1 MRWFGRSL
9 LAAIGVAVGVVV
21 LVFLLLRLVPGD
33 PARMILGEQA
43 TTASI
48 DALREQL
55 GLNLPVGQQLGS
67 YLVGVFTRADIG
79 TSLVTDQPVLGLV
92 ASRVT
97 VTLLLVG
104 LAVVFTVLIAVPLAL
119 LAATHKDGPLDHV
132 VRIFPTIGMAM
143 PAFWVGLVLIL
154 VFGVALRWLPVGG
167 IGSSPADPLRSL
179 ILPALTVAIGMSPP
193 LIRSLREQLLEVL
206 DADFVVTLHAARLG
220 STSILVRHVL
230 RNAAVPAVSLLGV
243 NVAYLLG
250 GTLVIEKVFAINGM
264 GALLFSSISTR
275 DFPVVQGITLVSAMG
290 VVVISLVTDLLVA
303 ALDPRIR
310 AA

>member
-1 MRWFGRSL
+1 
-9 LAAIGVAVGVVV
+9 VVV
-21 LVFLLLRLVPGD
+21 CVFLLLRIVPGD

-55 GLNLPVGQQLGS
+55 GLNQPVSQQLWS

-79 TSLVTDQPVLGLV
+79 TSLVTDQPVLALIV
-92 ASRVT
+92 SRVG

-119 LAATHKDGPLDHV
+119 IAATHKDGPLDHV

-143 PAFWVGLVLIL
+143 PAFWVGLILIL
-154 VFGVALRWLPVGG
+154 VFGVGLRWLPVGG
-167 IGSSPADPLRSL
+167 VGSSPADPLRSL

-206 DADFVVTLHAARLG
+206 DADFVVTLKAARLG
-220 STSILVRHVL
+220 SGSILVRHVL

-275 DFPVVQGITLVSAMG
+275 DFPVVQGITLVSALG

>member
-9 LAAIGVAVGVVV
+9 LAAIPVALGVVV
-21 LVFLLLRLVPGD
+21 CVFLLLRIVPGD

-55 GLNLPVGQQLGS
+55 GLNQPVSQQLWS

-79 TSLVTDQPVLGLV
+79 TSLVTDQPVLGLI
-92 ASRVT
+92 ASRVG

-119 LAATHKDGPLDHV
+119 IAATHKDGPLDHV

-143 PAFWVGLVLIL
+143 PAFWVGLILIL
-154 VFGVALRWLPVGG
+154 VFGVGLRWLPVGG
-167 IGSSPADPLRSL
+167 VGNSPADPLRSL

-206 DADFVVTLHAARLG
+206 DADFVVTLKAARLG
-220 STSILVRHVL
+220 PVSILVRHVL

-275 DFPVVQGITLVSAMG
+275 DFPVVQGITLVSALG

>member
-9 LAAIGVAVGVVV
+9 LAAIPVALGVVV
-21 LVFLLLRLVPGD
+21 CVFLLLRIVPGD

-55 GLNLPVGQQLGS
+55 GLNQPVSQQLLS

-79 TSLVTDQPVLGLV
+79 TSLVTGQPVLGLI
-92 ASRVT
+92 ASRVG

-119 LAATHKDGPLDHV
+119 VAATHKDGPLDHV

-143 PAFWVGLVLIL
+143 PAFWVGLILIL

-167 IGSSPADPLRSL
+167 VGSSPADPVRSL

-206 DADFVVTLHAARLG
+206 DADFVVTLEAARLG
-220 STSILVRHVL
+220 SVSILVRHVL

>member
-9 LAAIGVAVGVVV
+9 LAALPVALGVVV
-21 LVFLLLRLVPGD
+21 CVFLLLRIVPGD

-48 DALREQL
+48 DALRDRL
-55 GLNLPVGQQLGS
+55 GLNLPVGQQLGD
-67 YLVGVFTRADIG
+67 YLLGVFTRADIG
-79 TSLVTDQPVLGLV
+79 HSLITDQPVLGLI
-92 ASRVT
+92 ATRLP
-97 VTLLLVG
+97 VTLLLVA
-104 LAVVFTVLIAVPLAL
+104 LAVLFTVLIAVPLAL
-119 LAATHKDGPLDHV
+119 VAATHKDGPLDHL
-132 VRIFPTIGMAM
+132 VRIFPTVGMAM
-143 PAFWVGLVLIL
+143 PAFWVGLILII
-154 VFGVALRWLPVGG
+154 VFGVGLKWLPVGG
-167 IGSSPADPLRSL
+167 IGTSPTDPLRSL
-179 ILPALTVAIGMSPP
+179 VLPALTVALGMSPP

-206 DADFVVTLHAARLG
+206 DADFVVTLHAAGLAPTR
-220 STSILVRHVL
+220 ILARHVL
-230 RNAAVPAVSLLGV
+230 RNAAVPALSLLGV

-264 GALLFSSISTR
+264 GAVRFSSISTR
-275 DFPVVQGITLVSAMG
+275 DFPVVQGITLVSALG

>member
-9 LAAIGVAVGVVV
+9 LAAIGVALGVVV
-21 LVFLLLRLVPGD
+21 CVFLLLRIVPGD

-55 GLNLPVGQQLGS
+55 GLKLPVGQQLWS
-67 YLVGVFTRADIG
+67 YLVGMFTRADIG
-79 TSLVTDQPVLGLV
+79 TSLVTDQPVLGLIL
-92 ASRVT
+92 SRVG
-97 VTLLLVG
+97 VTLLLVA
-104 LAVVFTVLIAVPLAL
+104 LAVVFTVLLAVPLAL
-119 LAATHKDGPLDHV
+119 LAATHKDGPLDHL

-143 PAFWVGLVLIL
+143 PAFWVGLLLIL
-154 VFGVALRWLPVGG
+154 VFGVGLRWLPVGG
-167 IGSSPADPLRSL
+167 IGTSPTDPLRSL
-179 ILPALTVAIGMSPP
+179 VLPALTVAIGMSPP

-206 DADFVVTLHAARLG
+206 DADFVVTLRAARLG

-275 DFPVVQGITLVSAMG
+275 DFPVVQGITLVSALG

-310 AA
+310 TA

>member
-9 LAAIGVAVGVVV
+9 LAALPVALGVVV
-21 LVFLLLRLVPGD
+21 CVFLLLRIVPGD

-48 DALREQL
+48 DALRDRL
-55 GLNLPVGQQLGS
+55 GLNLPVGQQLGD
-67 YLVGVFTRADIG
+67 YLLGVFTRADIG
-79 TSLVTDQPVLGLV
+79 HSLITDQPVLGLI
-92 ASRVT
+92 ATRLP
-97 VTLLLVG
+97 VTLLLVA
-104 LAVVFTVLIAVPLAL
+104 LAVLFTVLIAVPLAL
-119 LAATHKDGPLDHV
+119 VAATHKDGPLDHL
-132 VRIFPTIGMAM
+132 VRIFPTVGMAM
-143 PAFWVGLVLIL
+143 PAFWVGLILII
-154 VFGVALRWLPVGG
+154 VFGVGLKWLPVGG
-167 IGSSPADPLRSL
+167 IGTSPTDPLRSL
-179 ILPALTVAIGMSPP
+179 VLPALTVALGMSPP

-206 DADFVVTLHAARLG
+206 DADFVVTLHAAGLAPTR
-220 STSILVRHVL
+220 ILARHVL
-230 RNAAVPAVSLLGV
+230 RNAAVPALSLLGV

-275 DFPVVQGITLVSAMG
+275 DFPVVQGITLACALG

>member
-9 LAAIGVAVGVVV
+9 LAAIPVALGVVV
-21 LVFLLLRLVPGD
+21 CVFLLLRIVPGD

-43 TTASI
+43 TTASV

-55 GLNLPVGQQLGS
+55 GLNLPVGQQLLS

-79 TSLVTDQPVLGLV
+79 MSLVTDQPVLGLI
-92 ASRVT
+92 ASRVG

-104 LAVVFTVLIAVPLAL
+104 LAVLFTVLIAVPLAL

-143 PAFWVGLVLIL
+143 PAFWVGLILIL
-154 VFGVALRWLPVGG
+154 VFGVGLRWLPVGG
-167 IGSSPADPLRSL
+167 VGSSPADPLRSL

-206 DADFVVTLHAARLG
+206 DADFVVTLKAARLG
-220 STSILVRHVL
+220 SAGILFRHVL

-310 AA
+310 TA

>member
-9 LAAIGVAVGVVV
+9 LAAIPVALGVVV
-21 LVFLLLRLVPGD
+21 CVFLLLRIVPGD

-55 GLNLPVGQQLGS
+55 GLNLPIGQQLLS

-79 TSLVTDQPVLGLV
+79 HSLVTDQPVLGLILT
-92 ASRVT
+92 RVP

-104 LAVVFTVLIAVPLAL
+104 LAVLFTVLIAVPLAL
-119 LAATHKDGPLDHV
+119 VAATHKDGPLDHV

-143 PAFWVGLVLIL
+143 PAFWVGLILIL

-167 IGSSPADPLRSL
+167 IGASPTDPLRSL
-179 ILPALTVAIGMSPP
+179 ILPALTVALGMSPP

-220 STSILVRHVL
+220 ATGILVRHVL
-230 RNAAVPAVSLLGV
+230 RNAAVPALSLLGV

-303 ALDPRIR
+303 TLDPRIR

>member
-1 MRWFGRSL
+1 
-9 LAAIGVAVGVVV
+9 
-21 LVFLLLRLVPGD
+21 
-33 PARMILGEQA
+33 
-43 TTASI
+43 
-48 DALREQL
+48 LREQL
-55 GLNLPVGQQLGS
+55 GLNLPVGQQLWS

-79 TSLVTDQPVLGLV
+79 TSLVTDQPVLGLI
-92 ASRVT
+92 ASRVG

-119 LAATHKDGPLDHV
+119 IAATHKDGPLDHV

-143 PAFWVGLVLIL
+143 PAFWVGLILIL
-154 VFGVALRWLPVGG
+154 VFGVGLRWLPVGG
-167 IGSSPADPLRSL
+167 VGNSPADPLRSL

-206 DADFVVTLHAARLG
+206 DADFVVTLKAARLG
-220 STSILVRHVL
+220 SGSILVRHVL

-275 DFPVVQGITLVSAMG
+275 DFPVVQGITLVSALG

>member
-9 LAAIGVAVGVVV
+9 LAAIPVALGVVV
-21 LVFLLLRLVPGD
+21 CVFLLLRIVPGD

-55 GLNLPVGQQLGS
+55 GLNQPVSQQLLS

-79 TSLVTDQPVLGLV
+79 TSLVTGQPVLGLI
-92 ASRVT
+92 ASRVG

-119 LAATHKDGPLDHV
+119 VAATHKDGPLDHV

-143 PAFWVGLVLIL
+143 PAFWVGLILIL
-154 VFGVALRWLPVGG
+154 AFGVALRWLPVGG
-167 IGSSPADPLRSL
+167 VGSSPADPVRSL

-206 DADFVVTLHAARLG
+206 DADFVVTLKAARLG
-220 STSILVRHVL
+220 SVSILVRHVL

>member
-9 LAAIGVAVGVVV
+9 LAAIPVAIGVVV
-21 LVFLLLRLVPGD
+21 CVFLLLRIVPGD

-43 TTASI
+43 TAESI
-48 DALREQL
+48 EALREQL
-55 GLNLPVGQQLGS
+55 GLNLPVAPQLWS

-79 TSLVTDQPVLGLV
+79 TSLVTDQPVLTLI
-92 ASRVT
+92 ASRVG
-97 VTLLLVG
+97 VTLLLVT

-119 LAATHKDGPLDHV
+119 VAATHKDGPLDHV

-143 PAFWVGLVLIL
+143 PAFWVGLILIL
-154 VFGVALRWLPVGG
+154 VFGVTLRWLPVGG
-167 IGSSPADPLRSL
+167 IGTSPADPLRSL
-179 ILPALTVAIGMSPP
+179 VLPALTVALGMSPP

-275 DFPVVQGITLVSAMG
+275 DFPVVQGITLVSALG
-290 VVVISLVTDLLVA
+290 VVVISLVTDLLVS

>member
-9 LAAIGVAVGVVV
+9 LAAIPVALGVVV
-21 LVFLLLRLVPGD
+21 SVFLLLRIVPGD

-48 DALREQL
+48 DALRESL
-55 GLNLPVGQQLGS
+55 GLNLPIGQQLVD

-79 TSLVTDQPVLGLV
+79 TSLVTDQPVLGLIL
-92 ASRVT
+92 SRVG

-119 LAATHKDGPLDHV
+119 VAATHKDGPLDHV
-132 VRIFPTIGMAM
+132 VRIFPTIGLAM
-143 PAFWVGLVLIL
+143 PAFWVGLILIL
-154 VFGVALRWLPVGG
+154 VFGVGLRWLPVGG
-167 IGSSPADPLRSL
+167 IGTSPTDPLRSL
-179 ILPALTVAIGMSPP
+179 ILPALTVALGMSPP

-206 DADFVVTLHAARLG
+206 DADFVVTLRAAGLG
-220 STSILVRHVL
+220 SASILARHVL
-230 RNAAVPAVSLLGV
+230 RNAGVPALSLLGV

-275 DFPVVQGITLVSAMG
+275 DFPVVQGITLVSALG
-290 VVVISLVTDLLVA
+290 VVIISLVTDLLVST
-303 ALDPRIR
+303 LDPRIR
-310 AA
+310 TA